1 MNSFRDGNGV
11 SRITAVARIFGGL
24 LGTVAVGLG
33 ASILF
38 ICILRLLGWQDL
50 DRLLHVISLLTTS
63 TIILLTIAAIIYV
76 GLRDERMPRI

>member
-1 MNSFRDGNGV
+1 MNTFHDGSGA
-11 SRITAVARIFGGL
+11 SRITAVARIFGVL
-24 LGTVAVGLG
+24 LGTVAVALG

-38 ICILRLLGWQDL
+38 ICILKLLGWQDL

-76 GLRDERMPRI
+76 GLRDERTPKI